1 MRKFISIVILLFA
14 AVAFNGQLLAT
25 ARPAVENRIPE
36 RGPSVSVDKGYI
48 ELSAPEAETVK
59 FEIFSITGQLIKAV
73 TVKSSTV
80 KVELP
85 KGFYIIKCDSW
96 TKRVMLR

>member
-25 ARPAVENRIPE
+25 ARQAVENRIPE

-85 KGFYIIKCDSW
+85 KGFYIIKCD
-96 TKRVMLR
+96 